1 MCTCELCVC
10 VYVRTYVYVC
20 VCVRVCTCVYVC
32 LCVCMPSN
40 LILTLGCVYT
50 TTIENDLRLHDN
62 EVGPK
67 RNEIVAFTTIVYTTT
82 PENDT

>member
-1 MCTCELCVC
+1 MRKFELLV
-10 VYVRTYVYVC
+10 VAIFRENLFRKRKLVRFSKAK
-20 VCVRVCTCVYVC
+20 R
-32 LCVCMPSN
+32 LF
-40 LILTLGCVYT
+40 LEAIRILGCVYT

>member
-1 MCTCELCVC
+1 MVQYGTGQIRDSARRDTNKQTPNKALW
-10 VYVRTYVYVC
+10 
-20 VCVRVCTCVYVC
+20 
-32 LCVCMPSN
+32 
-40 LILTLGCVYT
+40 TLASARRYWGCVYT